1 MFPFPILGLTNK
13 NGQPM
18 IIGIAGKATSG
29 KDTAGKYFIENY
41 QFLHYY
47 FAKPLKDGAK
57 IMFGLTDEQ
66 LLNKE
71 KIIEPWGRSPR
82 QIYQLLGTEVGRSI
96 DTNVWVKNAQMFI
109 DNSCG
114 RSVVITDVR
123 FSNEALWIR
132 EQGGVV
138 VYIERDQPTIE
149 EFGHSSENGLCDN
162 DIDIYVKNDG
172 TIEDLHNKL
181 GELVHEKF
189 AEERA

>member
-18 IIGIAGKATSG
+18 IIGFAGKATSG
-29 KDTAGKYFIENY
+29 KDTAGTYFIDNY

-47 FAKPLKDGAK
+47 FAKPLKEGAK

-66 LLNKE
+66 VLNKE
-71 KIIEPWGRSPR
+71 KIIEPWGKSPR
-82 QIYQLLGTEVGRSI
+82 QIYQLLGTEVGRGI

-109 DNSCG
+109 KNACG

-149 EFGHSSENGLCDN
+149 EFGHSSENGLVDD
-162 DIDIYVKNDG
+162 DIDIYIDNDG

-181 GELVHEKF
+181 GELVHERF
-189 AEERA
+189 AEERG